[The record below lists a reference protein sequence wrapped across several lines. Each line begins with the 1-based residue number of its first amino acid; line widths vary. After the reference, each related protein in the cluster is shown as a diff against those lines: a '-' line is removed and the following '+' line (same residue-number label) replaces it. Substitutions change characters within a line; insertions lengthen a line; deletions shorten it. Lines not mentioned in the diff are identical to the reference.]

1 MSPQTPKRTMD
12 KGKYLELRMARMLFA
27 EGLSPFINVYFHT
40 ALDSKAV
47 STPDVDVMGCR
58 LLADATI
65 FFAHYDCKSGDS
77 EVISRILKLLGLR
90 NRIPPG
96 PIMYLRKKTSLDI
109 KRHAMRSGIR
119 ICNISEF
126 EKREQGF
133 VSPVFGDYFPSISDP
148 HVHELWLS
156 TKGHSKNIQLGRIL
170 KYFDFEFW
178 AEEPFS
184 RLRRSIAA
192 VELIQSACAES
203 GIHGGDQD
211 IIVGCVLRSFVFSL
225 LAAASQVAFLS
236 EPEIT
241 EAVREW
247 LITEKLTVQELQT
260 IVESTAQLTYEIYG
274 DPNKG
279 PIKQQDYYVPPP
291 DYTEE
296 LIGLLRRHIGLY
308 DVIPQLLPAF
318 DALIIEE
325 SLLGRKLMSKALL
338 RGASLPQVEEAKRW
352 LRSVRIFISSRQP
365 SLQDWRGWQA
375 VLLPPNGNSTVPS
388 S

>member
-1 MSPQTPKRTMD
+1 MVPQTPKKTID
-12 KGKYLELRMARMLFA
+12 KGKYLELRVARMLFA

-40 ALDSKAV
+40 ALDSKSV

-58 LLADATI
+58 FLADATI

-96 PIMYLRKKTSLDI
+96 PIMYIRKKTSLDI

-126 EKREQGF
+126 EKREKEF
-133 VSPVFGDYFPSISDP
+133 VSQIFGEYFPSISDRG
-148 HVHELWLS
+148 VHELWLS
-156 TKGHSKNIQLGRIL
+156 TKGNTKSKQLGRIL
-170 KYFDFEFW
+170 RYFDFEFW

-192 VELIQSACAES
+192 AELILSACSES
-203 GIHGGDQD
+203 GIHGNDQD
-211 IIVGCVLRSFVFSL
+211 LIVGCVLRSFVFSL
-225 LAAASQVAFLS
+225 LAAVSQVAFLS
-236 EPEIT
+236 EPEVT

-247 LITEKLTVQELQT
+247 LITEKLTVKELQT
-260 IVESTAQLTYEIYG
+260 IVESTAQLTYDIYG

-279 PIKQQDYYVPPP
+279 PIRQQDYYVPPP
-291 DYTEE
+291 DYTDE
-296 LIGLLRRHIGLY
+296 LIGLLRRHVELY
-308 DVIPQLLPAF
+308 DVIPHLLPAF
-318 DALIIEE
+318 DALIVEE

-338 RGASLPQVEEAKRW
+338 RQASASQIEEAKRW
-352 LRSVRIFISSRQP
+352 LRSIRIFISSRQP
-365 SLQDWRGWQA
+365 ALHDWRGWQA
-375 VLLPPNGNSTVPS
+375 ILLPSNGNSTGAAS
-388 S
+388 